1 MLNEL
6 GIQTRASTIEEIV
19 DGLSGRK
26 FIDQLPVAGIASSGA
41 QLTRVS
47 TLSAQ
52 RAVNAYRS
60 LMLVPVTDEAGLP
73 MTDEAGNV
81 QYASRADAVRRVL
94 EESWNRYAAR
104 VPKPTGEG
112 WRAFLDTQGTT
123 GLAEDRDA
131 LALLGEIRTTLDA
144 IDDLGLAPDAVAG
157 PKARIVG
164 SLKPGVIASEQDFL
178 DAVYG
183 FGRVATR

>member
-1 MLNEL
+1 
-6 GIQTRASTIEEIV
+6 
-19 DGLSGRK
+19 
-26 FIDQLPVAGIASSGA
+26 
-41 QLTRVS
+41 
-47 TLSAQ
+47 
-52 RAVNAYRS
+52 
-60 LMLVPVTDEAGLP
+60 
-73 MTDEAGNV
+73 
-81 QYASRADAVRRVL
+81 
-94 EESWNRYAAR
+94 
-104 VPKPTGEG
+104 
-112 WRAFLDTQGTT
+112 LDTQGTT